1 MYSYLQ
7 RNFGITD
14 LAENSAQERDCTVSI
29 NSNKYQ

>member
-14 LAENSAQERDCTVSI
+14 LAENSAQERDQKVSI
-29 NSNKYQ
+29 NPNKYK